1 MHLKMKYFFTNLRET
16 GKFYIKYIFR
26 NRYKDELMRRMED
39 TLENRNIVDAV
50 TYEMRSL
57 QESSSSEL
65 TVGYDC
71 DEAET

>member
-1 MHLKMKYFFTNLRET
+1 M

-57 QESSSSEL
+57 QESSNSEL

-71 DEAET
+71 DEADT